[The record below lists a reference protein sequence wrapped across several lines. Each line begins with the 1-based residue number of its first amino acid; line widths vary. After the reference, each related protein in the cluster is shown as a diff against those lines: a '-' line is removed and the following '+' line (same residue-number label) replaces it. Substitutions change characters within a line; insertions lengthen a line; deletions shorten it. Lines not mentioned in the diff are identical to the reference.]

1 MVTMVRDYEQV
12 LADPQVAANRTL
24 ASVQYQ
30 EASVTLVRPPFDY
43 DGVPF
48 AVRARAPEIGEHTEE
63 VLREIGYSEEQMARI
78 TSPAGTPSPAR

>member
-12 LADPQVAANRTL
+12 LADPQVAANHTL
-24 ASVQYQ
+24 TSVPYH

-48 AVRARAPEIGEHTEE
+48 AVRGRAPEVGEHTEE
-63 VLREIGYSEEQMARI
+63 VLREIGYNEEQMARVA
-78 TSPAGTPSPAR
+78 SPAGTPSPAR